1 MKFIDYLN
9 KYGYPFVFLLLLLLG
24 LISLSLQQ
32 KPTLKEIDKAPT
44 NVKVAVINYDLIM
57 QTNPKMQEGFV
68 EMNKYYQNMQ
78 SKFQNATPDNI
89 KKLEE
94 ELKVK
99 EREVFMPIKQEIDKN
114 IKDEMKAK
122 NIEFVFDKK
131 ALVVGGEDITINVL
145 EKSGLTKE
153 QLQEITKNIN

>member
-9 KYGYPFVFLLLLLLG
+9 KYGYPLVFLLLLLLG

-78 SKFQNATPDNI
+78 SKFQNAIPDNI

-153 QLQEITKNIN
+153 QLQEITKTIN

>member
-32 KPTLKEIDKAPT
+32 KPPLKEIDNTPT
-44 NVKVAVINYDLIM
+44 NVKVAVINYDLII
-57 QTNPKMQEGFV
+57 QTNPKMQDGFV

-78 SKFQNATPDNI
+78 SKFQNATPENI

-99 EREVFMPIKQEIDKN
+99 EREVFTPIKQEIDKN
-114 IKDEMKAK
+114 IKDEMKEK

>member
-9 KYGYPFVFLLLLLLG
+9 KYGYPLVFLLLLLLG

-32 KPTLKEIDKAPT
+32 KPPLKEIDNTPT
-44 NVKVAVINYDLIM
+44 NVKVAVINYDLII
-57 QTNPKMQEGFV
+57 QTNPKMQDGFV

-78 SKFQNATPDNI
+78 SKFQNATPENI